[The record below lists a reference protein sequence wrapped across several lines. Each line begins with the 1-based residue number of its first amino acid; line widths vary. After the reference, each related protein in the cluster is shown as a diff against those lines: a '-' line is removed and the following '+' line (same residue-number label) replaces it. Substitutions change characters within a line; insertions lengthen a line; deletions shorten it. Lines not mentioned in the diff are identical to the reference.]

1 MKKSLLILFLALMVP
16 VILNQG
22 TSAWADSYQQEYYQ
36 AGDLLMPDELD
47 ELLAPIALYPDPLIA
62 QILPASTFVDQ
73 IGDAARFVRRYGPS
87 RADYQGWD
95 ISVRAIAHY
104 PQVLYM
110 MDQNLDW
117 TASLGQAFIEQPQEV
132 MDAIQRLRDDARA
145 AGNLYSTTQQQVIV
159 EAGIIRI
166 VPARPQYVYLPV
178 YDPYVVYYE
187 PYSPSYPFITFSAG
201 FAIGAWL
208 NRDCDWRRHRVYYHG
223 WRGSGWVS
231 RARPHIHDRRGIY
244 INQRASS
251 ITVNTRVAQRDTR
264 VYRQELRN
272 EGLRWRGRA
281 GGRSEPARVQ
291 TRRGTATPGARI
303 EQPRPGQ
310 TTQPRPGRVE
320 QQRKIQTPPPTPGRV
335 EQQRKIQTPQP
346 TPGRVEQ
353 QRPGRTESVPSGRT
367 QPRPGRMEA
376 APSGETQQQRPSR
389 IEQHKAPAVQ
399 QAPAAPGQQPA
410 GTEQKERRRQLRQIN
425 RPPATPST
433 EVPRATVP
441 APSTAT
447 PPARVLET
455 PPTRRE
461 VPTPPAAKPSV
472 VPAPA
477 PQVEPRE
484 IETPRPSRPEREPG
498 EGAGRGGRGGG
509 ERAEPRGTGQRE
521 GR

>member
-16 VILNQG
+16 LILNQG

-36 AGDLLMPDELD
+36 AGADLLMPDELD

-62 QILPASTFVDQ
+62 QILPAATFVDQ
-73 IGDAARFVRRYGPS
+73 IDDAARFVRRYGPS
-87 RADYQGWD
+87 RVDYQRWD
-95 ISVRAIAHY
+95 LSVRAIAHY
-104 PQVLYM
+104 PQVIYM

-145 AGNLYSTTQQQVIV
+145 AGNLYSTSQQMVIV

-187 PYSPSYPFITFSAG
+187 PYSPSYPFITFSVG
-201 FAIGAWL
+201 FTIGAWL

-223 WRGSGWVS
+223 WRGTGWVS
-231 RARPHIHDRRGIY
+231 RSRPHIHDRRGIY
-244 INQRASS
+244 INQRASN
-251 ITVNTRVAQRDTR
+251 ITVNTRVTQRDTR
-264 VYRQELRN
+264 VYRRELRN
-272 EGLRWRGRA
+272 EGLRWRGRS

-320 QQRKIQTPPPTPGRV
+320 QQR
-335 EQQRKIQTPQP
+335 
-346 TPGRVEQ
+346 
-353 QRPGRTESVPSGRT
+353 PGRTESAPSGRT
-367 QPRPGRMEA
+367 QPRPGRTEA
-376 APSGETQQQRPSR
+376 APSGENQQQRPSR

-399 QAPAAPGQQPA
+399 QAPAAPTRQPT

-425 RPPATPST
+425 RPPATPAT
-433 EVPRATVP
+433 EVPRATIP

-455 PPTRRE
+455 PPTR
-461 VPTPPAAKPSV
+461 VAPPPAAKPSV

-477 PQVEPRE
+477 SPVAPRE
-484 IETPRPSRPEREPG
+484 TETPRPSRPEREPG
-498 EGAGRGGRGGG
+498 EGSGRGGRGGG
-509 ERAEPRGTGQRE
+509 ERAEPRGGGQRE

>member
-16 VILNQG
+16 LTLSQG
-22 TSAWADSYQQEYYQ
+22 TSAWAESYQQEYYQ
-36 AGDLLMPDELD
+36 TGADLLMPDELD

-62 QILPASTFVDQ
+62 QILPAATFVDQ
-73 IGDAARFVRRYGPS
+73 IDDAARFVRRYGPS
-87 RADYQGWD
+87 RVDYQRWD
-95 ISVRAIAHY
+95 LSVRAIAHY
-104 PQVLYM
+104 PQVIYM
-110 MDQNLDW
+110 MDRNLDW

-145 AGNLYSTTQQQVIV
+145 AGNLYSTSQQLVIV

-187 PYSPSYPFITFSAG
+187 PYSPSYPFITFSVG
-201 FAIGAWL
+201 FTIGAWL

-223 WRGSGWVS
+223 WRGTGWVS
-231 RARPHIHDRRGIY
+231 RSRPHIHDRRGIY

-264 VYRQELRN
+264 VYRRELRN
-272 EGLRWRGRA
+272 EGLRWRGRT

-303 EQPRPGQ
+303 EQPRPGRVEQRRREQ
-310 TTQPRPGRVE
+310 TPQPGPGRVE
-320 QQRKIQTPPPTPGRV
+320 PRRQIQAPQLTPGRV
-335 EQQRKIQTPQP
+335 K
-346 TPGRVEQ
+346 Q
-353 QRPGRTESVPSGRT
+353 QRPGRTESAPSGRT
-367 QPRPGRMEA
+367 QPRPGIREG
-376 APSGETQQQRPSR
+376 APSGENQQHRPSR

-399 QAPAAPGQQPA
+399 QSPAATGRQPA
-410 GTEQKERRRQLRQIN
+410 GTEQKVRRRQLRQIN
-425 RPPATPST
+425 RPPATPAT

-441 APSTAT
+441 APNTAT
-447 PPARVLET
+447 PPTRVT
-455 PPTRRE
+455 P
-461 VPTPPAAKPSV
+461 PPAAKPPV

-477 PQVEPRE
+477 SPAAPRE
-484 IETPRPSRPEREPG
+484 IETPRPSRPEREQG
-498 EGAGRGGRGGG
+498 EGSGRGGRGGG
-509 ERAEPRGTGQRE
+509 ERAEPRGGGQRE

>member
-1 MKKSLLILFLALMVP
+1 MKKSLLILLLALMVP
-16 VILNQG
+16 LILNQG

-36 AGDLLMPDELD
+36 PGADLLMPDELD

-62 QILPASTFVDQ
+62 QILPAATFVDQ
-73 IGDAARFVRRYGPS
+73 IDDAARFVRRYGPG
-87 RADYQGWD
+87 RVDYQWWD
-95 ISVRAIAHY
+95 LSVRAIAHY

-145 AGNLYSTTQQQVIV
+145 AGNLYSTSQQLVIF
-159 EAGIIRI
+159 EAGTIRI

-201 FAIGAWL
+201 FTIGAWL
-208 NRDCDWRRHRVYYHG
+208 NRDCDWRQHRVYYHG
-223 WRGSGWVS
+223 WRGNGWVS
-231 RARPHIHDRRGIY
+231 RSRPHIHDRRGIY

-251 ITVNTRVAQRDTR
+251 ITVNTRVVQRDTR
-264 VYRQELRN
+264 VYRTELRD
-272 EGLRWRGRA
+272 EGLRWRGRT

-303 EQPRPGQ
+303 EQRRPGQ
-310 TTQPRPGRVE
+310 AIQPRPGRVE
-320 QQRKIQTPPPTPGRV
+320 PQRKG
-335 EQQRKIQTPQP
+335 QTPQP
-346 TPGRVEQ
+346 APGRVEQ
-353 QRPGRTESVPSGRT
+353 QRPGRTESAPPGRT
-367 QPRPGRMEA
+367 QQRPGRMEA
-376 APSGETQQQRPSR
+376 APSGENQQQRPSR

-425 RPPATPST
+425 RPPATPTS
-433 EVPRATVP
+433 EVPRASVP

-455 PPTRRE
+455 PPTR
-461 VPTPPAAKPSV
+461 VTPPPAARPSV

-477 PQVEPRE
+477 PPVAPRE
-484 IETPRPSRPEREPG
+484 IETPRPSRPERESG
-498 EGAGRGGRGGG
+498 EGAGRGGGRSGG
-509 ERAEPRGTGQRE
+509 ERAEPRGGQRE
-521 GR
+521 ERDAR